1 MKKLIFLTLIIFTC
15 SFKAFADNSH
25 FINFNKVLNSSKP
38 GSEAQKKLREKVQV
52 ETKKYKKL
60 EENIR
65 KEESDIISQKKVLS
79 PEDYKKK
86 VQSLRKRV
94 ADLQRNKKSS
104 FANIGKDRNDAR
116 NALLKALKP
125 ILKNYM
131 EKNNI
136 RMIIDKQSVILGDST
151 LEITDQI
158 IAIVNKEVSSL
169 KLK

>member
-1 MKKLIFLTLIIFTC
+1 MAFFVSPTC
-15 SFKAFADNSH
+15 SQSSCQH

-86 VQSLRKRV
+86 VQSLRKKV

-104 FANIGKDRNDAR
+104 FANIAKDRNDAR

-169 KLK
+169 KIN